1 MFYRFLA
8 SEQQKAYI
16 EMQERRIAEK
26 DAAIA
31 DLKKLVDELQS
42 LKANLL
48 ETLAEFRRQFFG
60 VASEKTGEPKPPA
73 GPGEDSAKTMVKAH
87 SRVSRK
93 PKAARAEQYAA
104 LPVREIR
111 IPLTREER
119 RCPYCDHQRTAKGS
133 QHIAP

>member
-48 ETLAEFRRQFFG
+48 ETLA
-60 VASEKTGEPKPPA
+60 
-73 GPGEDSAKTMVKAH
+73 
-87 SRVSRK
+87 
-93 PKAARAEQYAA
+93 
-104 LPVREIR
+104 
-111 IPLTREER
+111 
-119 RCPYCDHQRTAKGS
+119 
-133 QHIAP
+133 